1 MKLIKR
7 RKKVFIKRLPGG
19 YLVVMRLLPWMRTQ
33 YGCVWLASLAVGKSR
48 RQINDWLKRK
58 TRKQRV
64 RRLDTYLTGRY
75 ANRIQAIGIQQVRQW
90 IQELP
95 PGDSIT
101 LRCESAKP
109 DKQFRVWKK
118 WFQRW
123 EDARWDINEEFKSFF
138 YYKPRLV
145 K

>member
-1 MKLIKR
+1 MKPIKR
-7 RKKVFIKRLPGG
+7 KKKVFTKCLPGN

-58 TRKQRV
+58 TRRKNV
-64 RRLDTYLTGRY
+64 RRLDSCLTGRHS
-75 ANRIQAIGIQQVRQW
+75 NRIQAIGIQQVRQW
-90 IQELP
+90 MQELP

-123 EDARWDINEEFKSFF
+123 EDARWDINKEFKSFF

>member
-1 MKLIKR
+1 MKKIKQ
-7 RKKVFIKRLPGG
+7 RKKVFTKHLDGG
-19 YLVVMRLLPWMRTQ
+19 HLVVMRLLPWMRTEN
-33 YGCVWLASLAVGKSR
+33 GCIWLASIAAGKSR

-58 TRKQRV
+58 TRKRRV
-64 RRLDTYLTGRY
+64 RHLDSRLTGKY
-75 ANRIQAIGIQQVRQW
+75 SNRIQAIGIQQVRQW
-90 IQELP
+90 MEELP

>member
-1 MKLIKR
+1 MKPIKR
-7 RKKVFIKRLPGG
+7 NKKVFTRRLPGN

-58 TRKQRV
+58 TRKQNV
-64 RRLDTYLTGRY
+64 RRLDSCLTGRHS
-75 ANRIQAIGIQQVRQW
+75 NRIQAIGIQQVRYW
-90 IQELP
+90 MQELP

-118 WFQRW
+118 WFERHEDLCW
-123 EDARWDINEEFKSFF
+123 EINTEYKSFF
-138 YYKPRLV
+138 FYK
-145 K
+145 KGW

>member
-1 MKLIKR
+1 MKPIKR
-7 RKKVFIKRLPGG
+7 HKKVFTKHLPGN

-58 TRKQRV
+58 TKKKRV
-64 RRLDTYLTGRY
+64 RRLDSYLTGRH
-75 ANRIQAIGIQQVRQW
+75 ANLVQGLGVYKLRDWV
-90 IQELP
+90 QELM

-101 LRCESAKP
+101 LRCESANP

-118 WFQRW
+118 WFQRK
-123 EDARWDINEEFKSFF
+123 EAIGWDINEEFKSFF
-138 YYKPRLV
+138 YYK
-145 K
+145 KHW

>member
-1 MKLIKR
+1 MKPIKR
-7 RKKVFIKRLPGG
+7 NKKVFTKHLPGN
-19 YLVVMRLLPWMRTQ
+19 YLVVMRLLPWMCTS

-58 TRKQRV
+58 TKKRRV
-64 RRLDTYLTGRY
+64 RRLDSYLTGRH
-75 ANRIQAIGIQQVRQW
+75 ANLVQGLGVYKLRDWV
-90 IQELP
+90 QELM

-101 LRCESAKP
+101 LRCESANP

-118 WFQRW
+118 WFERK
-123 EDARWDINEEFKSFF
+123 ESAEWDINEEFKSFF

>member
-1 MKLIKR
+1 MKKIKQ
-7 RKKVFIKRLPGG
+7 RKKVFTKHLDGG
-19 YLVVMRLLPWMRTQ
+19 HLVVMRLLPWMRTEN
-33 YGCVWLASLAVGKSR
+33 GCIWLASIAAGKSR

-58 TRKQRV
+58 TRKKRV
-64 RRLDTYLTGRY
+64 RHLDSRLTGKY
-75 ANRIQAIGIQQVRQW
+75 SNRIQAIGIQQVRQW
-90 IQELP
+90 MEELP

-138 YYKPRLV
+138 YYKSRLV

>member
-1 MKLIKR
+1 MKTIKQ
-7 RKKVFIKRLPGG
+7 RKKVFTKHLPGN
-19 YLVVMRLLPWMRTQ
+19 YLVVMRLLPWIRTQ

-58 TRKQRV
+58 TKKKNV
-64 RRLDTYLTGRY
+64 RRLDSCLTGKY
-75 ANRIQAIGIQQVRQW
+75 SNLSQAIAIQQVRRW
-90 IQELP
+90 VQELP
-95 PGDSIT
+95 PGNSIT

-123 EDARWDINEEFKSFF
+123 EDKKWDINEEFKSFF
-138 YYKPRLV
+138 YYKPRPV

>member
-1 MKLIKR
+1 MKPIKR
-7 RKKVFIKRLPGG
+7 RKKVFTKHLPGN

-64 RRLDTYLTGRY
+64 RRLDSCLTGKY
-75 ANRIQAIGIQQVRQW
+75 SNLSQAIAIQQVRRW
-90 IQELP
+90 VQELP
-95 PGDSIT
+95 PGNSIT

-123 EDARWDINEEFKSFF
+123 EDKKWDINEEFKSFF
-138 YYKPRLV
+138 YYKPRPV

>member
-1 MKLIKR
+1 MRKIKQ
-7 RKKVFIKRLPGG
+7 RKKVFTKHLGG
-19 YLVVMRLLPWMRTQ
+19 GHLVVMRLLPWMRTEN
-33 YGCVWLASLAVGKSR
+33 GCIWLASIATGKSR

-58 TRKQRV
+58 TKKRRV
-64 RRLDTYLTGRY
+64 RRLDSHLTGRHS
-75 ANRIQAIGIQQVRQW
+75 NRIQVIGIQQVRQW
-90 IQELP
+90 MQELS

-123 EDARWDINEEFKSFF
+123 EDPRWNINEEFKSFF
-138 YYKPRLV
+138 YYKSKRV

>member
-1 MKLIKR
+1 MKPIKR
-7 RKKVFIKRLPGG
+7 RKKVFTKHLPGN

-58 TRKQRV
+58 TKKKNV
-64 RRLDTYLTGRY
+64 RRLDSCLTGKY
-75 ANRIQAIGIQQVRQW
+75 SNLSQAIAIQQVRRW
-90 IQELP
+90 VQELP
-95 PGDSIT
+95 PGNSIT

-123 EDARWDINEEFKSFF
+123 EDKKWDINEEFKSFF
-138 YYKPRLV
+138 YYKPRPV

>member
-1 MKLIKR
+1 MKPIKR
-7 RKKVFIKRLPGG
+7 HKKVFTKHLPGN
-19 YLVVMRLLPWMRTQ
+19 YLVVMRLLPWIRTQ
-33 YGCVWLASLAVGKSR
+33 DGCVWLASLAVGKSR

-58 TRKQRV
+58 TKRKNV
-64 RRLDTYLTGRY
+64 RRLDSCLTGRH

-90 IQELP
+90 MQELP

-118 WFQRW
+118 WFQR
-123 EDARWDINEEFKSFF
+123 
-138 YYKPRLV
+138 
-145 K
+145 

>member
-1 MKLIKR
+1 MKPTKR
-7 RKKVFIKRLPGG
+7 RKKVFTKHLPGG
-19 YLVVMRLLPWMRTQ
+19 YLVVLRLIPWIHVEGR
-33 YGCVWLASLAVGKSR
+33 CVWLASLAAGKSR

-58 TRKQRV
+58 TKKRRV
-64 RRLDTYLTGRY
+64 RRLDSCLTGRH
-75 ANRIQAIGIQQVRQW
+75 ANLVQGIGVYKLRDW
-90 IQELP
+90 VQELL
-95 PGDSIT
+95 PGDSIA

-118 WFQRW
+118 WFQRK
-123 EDARWDINEEFKSFF
+123 EVAGWDINEEFKSFF